1 LVPLPAARCWAVL
14 SAPFSAETGNGR
26 AIRQEHWKIKPMR
39 SVKNPP
45 ALDAGSANEST
56 CTPRTLRGDIVFA
69 FALILACAV
78 AWLVREVLMVM
89 YVSALFA
96 AVLTPVVR
104 STGRLRIGRWRP
116 FKGYA
121 VLFLLLG
128 MAGALTAFGFLALP
142 PVIRD
147 LHEFANEMPVRLPVL
162 LDNLKRVPFAGNL
175 NINEIDQH
183 FEGFIS
189 NTATYLLLSIKDWAG
204 TLVNVAMGFI
214 LTVYF
219 ILEGEHAYKWFL
231 SFFTPG
237 SRQRLDGALRRAKV
251 RMDRWLLGQGSLML
265 ILGMLSTGIYLFL
278 HIRYAFALGV
288 LTGTLNIIPVIG
300 AAVCIAL
307 ALLVAAIDSWGRVI
321 GVAIFY
327 IVYLQVENSFLTPRI
342 MRNSVG
348 LPGLAIL
355 VALLLGSALGG
366 VPGALVSVPTAVLVA
381 VLVDEYL
388 VNKTPA

>member
-1 LVPLPAARCWAVL
+1 MTTPHA
-14 SAPFSAETGNGR
+14 S
-26 AIRQEHWKIKPMR
+26 
-39 SVKNPP
+39 
-45 ALDAGSANEST
+45 
-56 CTPRTLRGDIVFA
+56 PRTLRSDIVFA
-69 FALILACAV
+69 FALLLALAV
-78 AWLVREVLMVM
+78 AWQVREVLMLL

-121 VLFLLLG
+121 VLFLLLA

-147 LHEFANEMPVRLPVL
+147 LQKFGRDMPDRLPGL
-162 LDNLKRVPFAGNL
+162 LDKLRHVPFAQNL
-175 NINEIDQH
+175 NTSEITGKVQD
-183 FEGFIS
+183 FVS
-189 NTATYLLLSIKDWAG
+189 NAATYLLLSIKDWAG
-204 TLVNVAMGFI
+204 SLVNVAMGFI

-219 ILEGEHAYKWFL
+219 ILEGDQAYSWFL
-231 SFFTPG
+231 SFFPLE
-237 SRQRLDGALRRAKV
+237 SRDRLDGALRRAKV
-251 RMDRWLLGQGSLML
+251 RMDRWLVGQGSLML
-265 ILGMLSTGIYLFL
+265 ILGLLSTAVYLLL

-288 LTGTLNIIPVIG
+288 LTGLLNIIPVLG
-300 AAVCIAL
+300 AAICVAL
-307 ALLVAAIDSWGRVI
+307 ALLVAAIDSWGRVL

-327 IVYLQVENSFLTPRI
+327 VVYLQVENSILTPRI

-348 LPGLAIL
+348 LPGLGIL

-388 VNKTPA
+388 VRKPQA

>member
-1 LVPLPAARCWAVL
+1 M
-14 SAPFSAETGNGR
+14 T
-26 AIRQEHWKIKPMR
+26 
-39 SVKNPP
+39 
-45 ALDAGSANEST
+45 EST
-56 CTPRTLRGDIVFA
+56 RTPRTLRSDIVFA
-69 FALILACAV
+69 FALVLACAV

-128 MAGALTAFGFLALP
+128 MAGALTAFGFLAHP

-147 LHEFANEMPVRLPVL
+147 LHEFANEMPARLPAL
-162 LDNLKRVPFAGNL
+162 LDKIKHVPFAGNL

-183 FEGFIS
+183 FEGFVS

-231 SFFTPG
+231 SFFTPE
-237 SRQRLDGALRRAKV
+237 SRERLDGALRRAKV

-288 LTGTLNIIPVIG
+288 LTGTLNIIPVLG

-307 ALLVAAIDSWGRVI
+307 ALLVAAVDSWGRVI

-327 IVYLQVENSFLTPRI
+327 VVYLQVENSFLTPRI

-388 VNKTPA
+388 VNKTPG

>member
-1 LVPLPAARCWAVL
+1 M
-14 SAPFSAETGNGR
+14 
-26 AIRQEHWKIKPMR
+26 IRSR
-39 SVKNPP
+39 S
-45 ALDAGSANEST
+45 
-56 CTPRTLRGDIVFA
+56 LRSDIVFA
-69 FALILACAV
+69 FALALACAV
-78 AWLVREVLMVM
+78 AWMVRDVLMVM

-96 AVLTPVVR
+96 TVLMPVVR

-128 MAGALTAFGFLALP
+128 MAAALTGFGFLAFP

-147 LHEFANEMPVRLPVL
+147 LQEFGRDLPTKLPAL
-162 LDNLKRVPFAGNL
+162 LDRLRHVPFAQNL
-175 NINEIDQH
+175 NTSEITAKFQD
-183 FEGFIS
+183 FVS
-189 NTATYLLLSIKDWAG
+189 NAATYLLLSIREWAG
-204 TLVNVAMGFI
+204 KLADLAMGFI

-219 ILEGEHAYKWFL
+219 ILEGDKAYRWFL
-231 SFFTPG
+231 SFFPLQ
-237 SRQRLDGALRRAKV
+237 SRDRLDSALQRARV
-251 RMDRWLLGQGSLML
+251 RMERWLVGQGSLML
-265 ILGMLSTGIYLFL
+265 VLGLLSTGVYFL
-278 HIRYAFALGV
+278 LNIRYAFALGV
-288 LTGTLNIIPVIG
+288 LTGLLNIIPVLG
-300 AAVCIAL
+300 AAICVAL
-307 ALLVAAIDSWGRVI
+307 ALLVASIDSWGRVL

-327 IVYLQVENSFLTPRI
+327 VIYLQVENSFLTPRI

-355 VALLLGSALGG
+355 AALLLGSALAG

>member
-1 LVPLPAARCWAVL
+1 MTA
-14 SAPFSAETGNGR
+14 SA
-26 AIRQEHWKIKPMR
+26 K
-39 SVKNPP
+39 
-45 ALDAGSANEST
+45 
-56 CTPRTLRGDIVFA
+56 PRTLRSDIIFT
-69 FALILACAV
+69 FALVLACAI
-78 AWLVREVLMVM
+78 AWQVREVLMIM

-116 FKGYA
+116 FRGYA
-121 VLFLLLG
+121 VLFLLLA

-147 LHEFANEMPVRLPVL
+147 LHEFANEMPVRLPIL
-162 LDNLKRVPFAGNL
+162 LDKLKHVPFADNL
-175 NINEIDQH
+175 NTAEISTR
-183 FEGFIS
+183 FEDFVS
-189 NTATYLLLSIKDWAG
+189 NAATYLLLSIKNWAG

-219 ILEGEHAYKWFL
+219 ILEGDHAYAWFL
-231 SFFTPG
+231 SFFPPENRG
-237 SRQRLDGALRRAKV
+237 RLDSALRRAKI
-251 RMDRWLLGQGSLML
+251 RMDKWLVGQGSLML
-265 ILGMLSTGIYLFL
+265 ILGMLSTGVYLFL

-288 LTGTLNIIPVIG
+288 LTGLLNIIPVLG
-300 AAVCIAL
+300 AAICVGL
-307 ALLVAAIDSWGRVI
+307 ALLVAAIDSWGRVL

-327 IVYLQVENSFLTPRI
+327 IIYLQFENSFLTPRI

-366 VPGALVSVPTAVLVA
+366 IPGALVSVPTAVLVA

-388 VNKTPA
+388 VNKPPA

>member
-1 LVPLPAARCWAVL
+1 MTVP
-14 SAPFSAETGNGR
+14 
-26 AIRQEHWKIKPMR
+26 H
-39 SVKNPP
+39 
-45 ALDAGSANEST
+45 AN
-56 CTPRTLRGDIVFA
+56 PRTLRSDIVFA
-69 FALILACAV
+69 LAILLALAV
-78 AWLVREVLMVM
+78 AWQVREVLMLL

-121 VLFLLLG
+121 VFFLLLA

-147 LHEFANEMPVRLPVL
+147 LHEFANEMPVRLPGL
-162 LDNLKRVPFAGNL
+162 LDKIRHVPFANNL
-175 NINEIDQH
+175 NTAEISTR
-183 FEGFIS
+183 FEDFVS
-189 NTATYLLLSIKDWAG
+189 NAATYLLLSIKDWAG
-204 TLVNVAMGFI
+204 SLVNIAMGFI

-219 ILEGEHAYKWFL
+219 ILEGDHAYTWFL
-231 SFFTPG
+231 SFFPPEP
-237 SRQRLDGALRRAKV
+237 RDRLDGALKRAKV
-251 RMDRWLLGQGSLML
+251 RMDRWLVGQGSLML
-265 ILGMLSTGIYLFL
+265 ILGLLSTAVYLML

-288 LTGTLNIIPVIG
+288 LTGLLNIIPVLG
-300 AAVCIAL
+300 AAICVAL
-307 ALLVAAIDSWGRVI
+307 ALLVAAIDSWGRVL

-327 IVYLQVENSFLTPRI
+327 LVYLQVENSILTPRI

-388 VNKTPA
+388 VRKPQE

>member
-1 LVPLPAARCWAVL
+1 L
-14 SAPFSAETGNGR
+14 T
-26 AIRQEHWKIKPMR
+26 
-39 SVKNPP
+39 
-45 ALDAGSANEST
+45 EST
-56 CTPRTLRGDIVFA
+56 RTPRTLRSDIVFA
-69 FALILACAV
+69 FALVLACAV
-78 AWLVREVLMVM
+78 AWLVREVLMIM

-121 VLFLLLG
+121 VLFLLLA

-147 LHEFANEMPVRLPVL
+147 LHEFANEMPARLPAL

-183 FEGFIS
+183 FEGFVS

-231 SFFTPG
+231 SFFPPE
-237 SRQRLDGALRRAKV
+237 SRLRLDGALRRAKV

-265 ILGMLSTGIYLFL
+265 ILGMLSTGVYLFL

-288 LTGTLNIIPVIG
+288 LTGTLNIIPVLG

-307 ALLVAAIDSWGRVI
+307 ALLVAAVDSWGRVI

-327 IVYLQVENSFLTPRI
+327 VIYLQVENSFLTPRI